1 MILTDMRCHIVLQIS
16 HIFAWC
22 DPCGE
27 TEEGFQGISFYDGSG
42 QTLHCTCGFPTAGR
56 LLGGS
61 MACIWPAMQQVES
74 AVKINRI
81 HM

>member
-1 MILTDMRCHIVLQIS
+1 MISDDPYRYAV

-27 TEEGFQGISFYDGSG
+27 TEEGFQGIFFYDGSG
-42 QTLHCTCGFPTAGR
+42 QTLHSTCGFPTAGR

-61 MACIWPAMQQVES
+61 MACIWPDMQQVDY